1 VVVGGRGRTLE
12 MFSWRAAVVE
22 RTCDLDFLQV
32 DNLTF
37 SGGVGE
43 FGSLVLGMP
52 WFGVLSRMS
61 RIID

>member
-37 SGGVGE
+37 SGGAGE
-43 FGSLVLGMP
+43 FVV
-52 WFGVLSRMS
+52 WF
-61 RIID
+61 